1 MKLISYT
8 INNNKFILLEN
19 IVIKIFKNTYNI
31 YLNDSLYY
39 SYNKKYFLKFIQEN
53 YNQYYQKI
61 NQLLLSK
68 IKGGAE
74 EVTKTD
80 TPAPTVDPSAA
91 PAVNPSAAPAVNPS
105 AAPATE
111 SIVPSDTVTEEKK
124 GEQNSAGLE
133 LNLILDNPDKSYY
146 LFIFK
151 LLLILSKIIPTDIKL
166 ETYVGKM
173 YQEIKNKNP
182 DITFTEQY
190 LLNKINKKITKGVRN
205 ICNMENDTLN
215 LDKYIPKKNDE
226 ALVDIKNLVENQLLL
241 ENIKGN
247 IDTSDVKNKED
258 VHFQYM
264 FNIKEEGMLW
274 D

>member
-80 TPAPTVDPSAA
+80 TPAPAADPSVAPAVDPSAA
-91 PAVNPSAAPAVNPS
+91 PAV
-105 AAPATE
+105 E

-124 GEQNSAGLE
+124 GEQKTQPQSR
-133 LNLILDNPDKSYY
+133 KS
-146 LFIFK
+146 K
-151 LLLILSKIIPTDIKL
+151 L
-166 ETYVGKM
+166 
-173 YQEIKNKNP
+173 Q
-182 DITFTEQY
+182 
-190 LLNKINKKITKGVRN
+190 
-205 ICNMENDTLN
+205 
-215 LDKYIPKKNDE
+215 
-226 ALVDIKNLVENQLLL
+226 
-241 ENIKGN
+241 
-247 IDTSDVKNKED
+247 
-258 VHFQYM
+258 
-264 FNIKEEGMLW
+264 
-274 D
+274 